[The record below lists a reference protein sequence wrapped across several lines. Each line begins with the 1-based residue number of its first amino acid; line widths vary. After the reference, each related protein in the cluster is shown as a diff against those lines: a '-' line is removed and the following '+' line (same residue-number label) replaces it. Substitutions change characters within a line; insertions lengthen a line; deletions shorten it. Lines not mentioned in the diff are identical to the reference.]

1 MGLLLDRFKHLD
13 SERFNKHVDIIH
25 KNTGKSKLFI
35 RADIILNTLTRG
47 SGYTDYFRG
56 DYINLTSKE
65 KDTFVTIKSF
75 NKIVNYLNNL
85 DYVIV
90 FNDKILFNK
99 IFNKYIKRE
108 YLDLRVTSFEEFKN
122 FIKDKRNVFAKN
134 PKGEGGY
141 QVEKIKVSEF
151 DALKLY
157 NKLIKK
163 EFYLVEDEII
173 QSRELDEINPNAV
186 NCFRVMTL
194 LKGDKVYVV
203 GNALR
208 VNQGDDGV
216 IGSSHDLYFSFNE
229 EGYIDSNVID
239 DYGNIYE
246 EHPLTHKKFKDVYVK
261 DIKKAFDMCKE
272 AALLVPEVRFIG
284 WDIGFTDRGPVMIEG
299 NEYPGFGLVQHFK
312 LKESKI
318 GFKKVLFDILQ
329 DEVKNIK

>member
-1 MGLLLDRFKHLD
+1 MGLLLNRFKHLD
-13 SERFNKHVDIIH
+13 KDRYNKHVDLIH
-25 KNTGKSKLFI
+25 KNTGKPKLFI
-35 RADIILNTLTRG
+35 KLDIILNTLTRG

-75 NKIVNYLNNL
+75 NKIVNYLNNEE
-85 DYVIV
+85 YVIV

-99 IFNKYIKRE
+99 IFNKYIKRD
-108 YLDLRVTSFEEFKN
+108 YIDLRVTSFEDFCSFLKN
-122 FIKDKRNVFAKN
+122 KKNVFAKN

-157 NKLIKK
+157 NKLMKK
-163 EFYLVEDEII
+163 GFYLLEEEII
-173 QSRELDEINPNAV
+173 QSKELNEINPNAV

-194 LKGDKVYVV
+194 LKEGKVYIV

-208 VNQGDDGV
+208 VNQGKDGV

-229 EGYIDSNVID
+229 DGYIDSNVID

-246 EHPLTHKKFKDVYVK
+246 EHPLTHKKFKDVCIK
-261 DIKKAFDMCKE
+261 DVKKAFDMCKE
-272 AALLVPEVRFIG
+272 AALLVPEVRYIG
-284 WDIGFTDRGPVMIEG
+284 WDIGFTDKGPVMIEG

-312 LKESKI
+312 LKNSRT
-318 GFKKVLFDILQ
+318 GHKKVLYDILK

>member
-1 MGLLLDRFKHLD
+1 MGLLLNRFKHLD
-13 SERFNKHVDIIH
+13 NERFNKHVDIIH

-35 RADIILNTLTRG
+35 KLDIIINTLTRG

-85 DYVIV
+85 EYVIV
-90 FNDKILFNK
+90 FNDKI
-99 IFNKYIKRE
+99 IFNKLFKEYINRDFI
-108 YLDLRVTSFEEFKN
+108 DLRVTSFDEFKS
-122 FIKDKRNVFAKN
+122 FIKDKKNVFAKN

-163 EFYLVEDEII
+163 EFFLVEEEII
-173 QSRELDEINPNAV
+173 QSKELNEINPNAV

-194 LKGDKVYVV
+194 LKDGKVYIV

-208 VNQGDDGV
+208 VNQGDNGV

-229 EGYIDSNVID
+229 DGYIDSNVID

-261 DIKKAFDMCKE
+261 DIKRAFDMCKE
-272 AALLVPEVRFIG
+272 AALLVPEVRYIG
-284 WDIGFTDRGPVMIEG
+284 WDIGFTDKGPVMIEG
-299 NEYPGFGLVQHFK
+299 NEYPGFGLVQHFA
-312 LKESKI
+312 LKNSKT
-318 GFKKVLFDILQ
+318 GHKKVLYDILK

>member
-1 MGLLLDRFKHLD
+1 MGLLLNRFKHLD
-13 SERFNKHVDIIH
+13 TDRFNKHVDLIN
-25 KNTGKSKLFI
+25 KNTGKSKFFI
-35 RADIILNTLTRG
+35 KCDIVLNTLTRG

-56 DYINLTSKE
+56 DYINLSKKE

-85 DYVIV
+85 EYVIV

-99 IFNKYIKRE
+99 IFNKYIKRD
-108 YLDLRVTSFEEFKN
+108 YIDLRVTSFEEFKE

-141 QVEKIKVSEF
+141 QVEKIKISEF

-163 EFYLVEDEII
+163 EFFLVEEEII
-173 QSRELDEINPNAV
+173 QSKELDEINPNAV

-194 LKGDKVYVV
+194 LKDGEVYIV
-203 GNALR
+203 GN
-208 VNQGDDGV
+208 
-216 IGSSHDLYFSFNE
+216 
-229 EGYIDSNVID
+229 
-239 DYGNIYE
+239 GNIYE
-246 EHPLTHKKFKDVYVK
+246 EHPLTHKKFSEVYVK

-284 WDIGFTDRGPVMIEG
+284 WDIGFTEKGPVVIEG
-299 NEYPGFGLVQHFK
+299 NEYPGFGLVQHFA
-312 LKESKI
+312 LKNSRT
-318 GFKKVLFDILQ
+318 GFKKVLFDILK

>member
-1 MGLLLDRFKHLD
+1 MGLLLNRFKHLD

-35 RADIILNTLTRG
+35 KADIVLNTLTRG

-99 IFNKYIKRE
+99 IFNKYIKRD
-108 YLDLRVTSFEEFKN
+108 YIDLRTTSFEEFRE
-122 FIKDKRNVFAKN
+122 FIRDKKNVFAKN

-141 QVEKIKVSEF
+141 QVEKIKVSEY

-163 EFYLVEDEII
+163 EFYLVEEEII
-173 QSRELDEINPNAV
+173 QSREVDEIN
-186 NCFRVMTL
+186 
-194 LKGDKVYVV
+194 
-203 GNALR
+203 
-208 VNQGDDGV
+208 Q
-216 IGSSHDLYFSFNE
+216 I
-229 EGYIDSNVID
+229 
-239 DYGNIYE
+239 
-246 EHPLTHKKFKDVYVK
+246 
-261 DIKKAFDMCKE
+261 
-272 AALLVPEVRFIG
+272 
-284 WDIGFTDRGPVMIEG
+284 
-299 NEYPGFGLVQHFK
+299 FGRY
-312 LKESKI
+312 
-318 GFKKVLFDILQ
+318 
-329 DEVKNIK
+329 

>member
-1 MGLLLDRFKHLD
+1 MGLLLNRFKHLD
-13 SERFNKHVDIIH
+13 TDRFNKHVDLIN
-25 KNTGKSKLFI
+25 KNTGKSKFFI
-35 RADIILNTLTRG
+35 KCDIVLNTLTRG

-56 DYINLTSKE
+56 DYINLSKKE

-85 DYVIV
+85 EYVIV
-90 FNDKILFNK
+90 FNDKIIFNK
-99 IFNKYIKRE
+99 IFNKYIKRD
-108 YLDLRVTSFEEFKN
+108 YIDLRVTSFEEFKE

-141 QVEKIKVSEF
+141 QVEKIKISEF

-163 EFYLVEDEII
+163 EFFLVEEEII
-173 QSRELDEINPNAV
+173 QSKELDEINPNAV

-194 LKGDKVYVV
+194 LKDGEVYIV

-208 VNQGDDGV
+208 VNQGKDGV
-216 IGSSHDLYFSFNE
+216 IGSSHDLYFSFGE
-229 EGYIDSNVID
+229 DGYIDSNVID

-246 EHPLTHKKFKDVYVK
+246 EHPLTHKKFSEVYVK

-284 WDIGFTDRGPVMIEG
+284 WDIGFTEKGPVVIEG
-299 NEYPGFGLVQHFK
+299 NEYPGFGLVQHFA
-312 LKESKI
+312 LKNSRT
-318 GFKKVLFDILQ
+318 GFKKVLFDILK

>member
-1 MGLLLDRFKHLD
+1 MGLLLNRFKHLD
-13 SERFNKHVDIIH
+13 TDRFNKHVDLIN
-25 KNTGKSKLFI
+25 KNTGKSKFFI
-35 RADIILNTLTRG
+35 KCDIVLNTLTRG

-56 DYINLTSKE
+56 DYINLSKKE

-85 DYVIV
+85 EYVIV

-99 IFNKYIKRE
+99 IFNKYIKRD
-108 YLDLRVTSFEEFKN
+108 YIDLRVTSFEEFKE

-141 QVEKIKVSEF
+141 QVEKIKISEF

-163 EFYLVEDEII
+163 EFFLVEEEII
-173 QSRELDEINPNAV
+173 QSKELDEINPNAV

-194 LKGDKVYVV
+194 LKDGEVYIV

-208 VNQGDDGV
+208 VNQGKDGV
-216 IGSSHDLYFSFNE
+216 IGSSHDLYFSFGE
-229 EGYIDSNVID
+229 DGYIDSNVID

-246 EHPLTHKKFKDVYVK
+246 EHPLTHKKFSEVYVK

-284 WDIGFTDRGPVMIEG
+284 WDIGFTEKGPVVIEG
-299 NEYPGFGLVQHFK
+299 NEYPGFGLVQHFA
-312 LKESKI
+312 LKNSRT
-318 GFKKVLFDILQ
+318 GFKKVLFDILK